1 MLVDIPQVS
10 KIKNQLEQYIFFI
23 PWLNSYF
30 CEEKQAYLMQQHS
43 VFNLP
48 LFTVNFLEVGFFRL
62 ERLSEI
68 VFLRKRCTPKGGSV
82 KDITYEPYPT

>member
-1 MLVDIPQVS
+1 
-10 KIKNQLEQYIFFI
+10 
-23 PWLNSYF
+23 
-30 CEEKQAYLMQQHS
+30 MQQHL
-43 VFNLP
+43 VFGLTLTIP
-48 LFTVNFLEVGFFRL
+48 IFLEVGFFRL